1 MHRPIIVDDQKGG
14 GGEQHVVQPEANK
27 EQPIDKEPL
36 READYMRIIDNITV
50 NTIDISKG
58 FGTVLCQYFP
68 LIICLCYQPKYHF
81 SPFSGRL
88 FYMVSEN
95 CPLSAQEL
103 GYRTQA

>member
-50 NTIDISKG
+50 NTIDESKG

-68 LIICLCYQPKYHF
+68 LIIWLWYQPKYHF
-81 SPFSGRL
+81 SLFSGRL
-88 FYMVSEN
+88 FYMVSEK
-95 CPLSAQEL
+95 CPLSALEL